1 MTSINWKDVYS
12 KLGKRTEWYALA
24 VRDTFQKRIGEIV
37 AMCEGLEL
45 EEGKPFAFA
54 DYEIAPKV
62 EKKLRQLYAEVYRSI
77 RGNVVREWNYAND
90 TTDKL
95 IKGLFGKG
103 CMEDNHYA
111 RFFQRNKQAM
121 QQFLSRQTNGLDLS
135 QRVWQYVGQTRTDL
149 EAALDLGL
157 GQGLSADTLSRQVR
171 EYLHNPD
178 DLFRRFR
185 YKKGEDAD
193 GNPIYGRKWKKRC
206 YDKATDSFYWVDYN
220 PKDYHTGTGVYRSSY
235 KNAMRLTRTE
245 TNMAYRSADITRWQ
259 QLNFVLGYEI
269 KMSKNHPCTDICD
282 ELAGTYPKEFMF
294 VGWHPH
300 CYCYIVPILCKDEEL
315 EQLTEMILRG
325 EDIEGFTP
333 AGVVSEMPPQF
344 TNWIAANTERIQ
356 EAQSLPYFIRDNYKG
371 GKITKGFRWA
381 NEYKNEAGLAN
392 FSKLMG
398 KAEIDVDELTK
409 MQTTTAK
416 EFAEASNYVE
426 AGSAGGFP
434 LSTSITPSGVQ
445 FEELEQL
452 TDPSE
457 LAKLLAEASK
467 GNNLLAQ
474 YCTPEQLAELERI
487 ATQAKFAAK
496 ADGKFMVALDK
507 QTLEAAISGDTAT
520 FAASRYVGTNYS
532 KLCST
537 ALENGVVGADSG
549 AVCILDLPKGSR
561 YLQTMA
567 NGEPTA
573 MLLPNSK
580 FKVVSS
586 EVKTVVR
593 GGKATQVTH
602 YHLELADDGSSFV
615 KEVVSAS
622 AQAKAD
628 VAAYNKAVKVAN
640 NVLGAASKGHYDL
653 LGIDTAALEDI
664 VANGTASEIQAATKK
679 LAKEMAA
686 AKKVAMAEYAEQPTM
701 WGLVNEFG
709 EADATIF
716 MANWQKHMAKTSYY
730 STDEL
735 FLQKVIQKE
744 LYYAKLNP
752 TKYPTTGKFIEYFE
766 KLEEQYKTKIALK
779 AIQPEIDAAVVF
791 AQTTK
796 SAKVKNLVMELQN
809 LTGTS
814 HLNEGAIKAKLAEV
828 QKEVD
833 RLTKER
839 LARLRKKGGGGYD
852 IEQFY
857 TAADKAQRDK
867 LVFEYEKALTAA
879 SGNERDYNV
888 IGAMQRLADF
898 TAQLGERYAS
908 LQPTLANV
916 DGLTEAQVQKAIK
929 DYFSHTPIN
938 PTAPSE
944 PWGIW
949 SKAIGGENWFG
960 KKGACEQLAKE
971 IRAMGGNVS
980 ARELSLITSFTQ
992 SSNFICDYLYGA
1004 SKVSLIT
1011 DAALKADVEQLLAN
1025 FKAAINKA
1033 IESMPRYNGITYRGL
1048 NIYPDAIANPAKDA
1062 FWQSI
1067 MQAWSSK
1074 DKTWTMVAPTS
1085 STTSIHTADHFAD
1098 GIVHAS
1104 KGQRVIMKIHG
1115 KTGVDIH
1122 KVGYFGSG
1130 ESEITFRA
1138 GSKFRLLKA
1147 PYQCKRRGLGQ
1158 VGDWCIELEEIV

>member
-1 MTSINWKDVYS
+1 MANIDWKQVYS

-24 VRDTFQKRIGEIV
+24 VRDTFQQRIGEII

-54 DYEIAPKV
+54 DYEVAPKV

-95 IKGLFGKG
+95 LKGLFGKESI
-103 CMEDNHYA
+103 EDSHYA
-111 RFFQRNKQAM
+111 RYFQRNKQAM

-157 GQGLSADTLSRQVR
+157 GQGMSADTLSRQVR
-171 EYLHNPD
+171 EYLQNPD

-193 GNPIYGRKWKKRC
+193 GNPIYGRKWKRRC
-206 YDKATDSFYWVDYN
+206 YDKATDSFYWVDAN

-259 QLNFVLGYEI
+259 QLNFVRGYEV

-282 ELAGTYPKEFMF
+282 ELAGIYPKEFMF

-300 CYCYIVPILCKDEEL
+300 CYCYIVPLLCSDEEL
-315 EQLTEMILRG
+315 EQLTDLILRG
-325 EDIEGFTP
+325 EDTEGFTP
-333 AGVVSEMPPQF
+333 AGMVSEMPEQF
-344 TNWIAANTERIQ
+344 TNWIANNTERIQ
-356 EAQSLPYFIRDNYKG
+356 AAQSVPYFIRDNYKG
-371 GKITKGFRWA
+371 GNIASGYRWA
-381 NEYKNEAGLAN
+381 NEYKNEAVLAN

-398 KAEIDVDELTK
+398 MEEIDVDKYTK
-409 MQTTTAK
+409 MQTATPK
-416 EFAEASNYVE
+416 EFAEASNFVE
-426 AGSAGGFP
+426 AGNAGGFP
-434 LSTSITPSGVQ
+434 LSTAPTSNGWQ
-445 FEELEQL
+445 FEELGKL
-452 TDPSE
+452 ADPNE
-457 LAKLLAEASK
+457 LANLLAEASK

-496 ADGKFMVALDK
+496 AEGKYLVALDK
-507 QTLEAAISGDTAT
+507 TALEAAIKGDTAT

-532 KLCST
+532 SVCSA
-537 ALENGVVGADSG
+537 ALEKGLVGADSG

-573 MLLPNSK
+573 MLLPNTQ

-586 EVKTVVR
+586 EVKTIVR
-593 GGKATQVTH
+593 AGKPVQVTH
-602 YHLELADDGSSFV
+602 YHLQLTDDGSSFV
-615 KEVVSAS
+615 KEIVE
-622 AQAKAD
+622 AKAKAKAE

-640 NVLGAASKGHYDL
+640 NVVGAANKGHYDL
-653 LGIDTAALEDI
+653 LGIDTTALEDI
-664 VANGTASEIQAATKK
+664 VATGTASEIQAATKK

-686 AKKVAMAEYAEQPTM
+686 AKKIAMAEYAEQPTM

-709 EADATIF
+709 EADAKTF
-716 MANWQKHMAKTSYY
+716 MANWSKHMAKASTY

-779 AIQPEIDAAVVF
+779 AIQPEIDAVVVF

-809 LTGTS
+809 LTGAG
-814 HLNEGAIKAKLAEV
+814 HPNEAAIKAKLAEV
-828 QKEVD
+828 QTEVD

-857 TAADKAQRDK
+857 TPADKAQRDK

-888 IGAMQRLADF
+888 IASMQRLADF

-908 LQPTLANV
+908 IQPALANV
-916 DGLTEAQVQKAIK
+916 DGLTVKQVEQAIK
-929 DYFSHTPIN
+929 DYFNHTPIN

-960 KKGACEQLAKE
+960 HKSACEQLAKE
-971 IRAMGGNVS
+971 IKAMGGNVS
-980 ARELSLITSFTQ
+980 ARELSLITNFTQ

-1011 DAALKADVEQLLAN
+1011 DVAVKADVEQLLAN

-1048 NIYPDAIANPAKDA
+1048 NIYPDAIADPTKDA
-1062 FWQSI
+1062 FWNSI
-1067 MQAWSSK
+1067 MQAWHSK
-1074 DKTWTMVAPTS
+1074 DKTWKMVAPTS
-1085 STTSIHTADHFAD
+1085 STTSIRTADHFAD

-1122 KVGYFGSG
+1122 KIGYFGGG

-1147 PYQCKRRGLGQ
+1147 PYKCTTKGVGQ
-1158 VGDWCIELEEIV
+1158 IGDWCIELEEII

>member
-1 MTSINWKDVYS
+1 MANINWKEVYS

-24 VRDTFQKRIGEIV
+24 VRNTFQQRIGEIV

-77 RGNVVREWNYAND
+77 RGNIVSEWNYAND

-95 IKGLFGKG
+95 VKGLFGKASI
-103 CMEDNHYA
+103 EDNHYA
-111 RFFQRNKQAM
+111 RYFQRNKQAM
-121 QQFLSRQTNGLDLS
+121 QAFLTRQTNGLDLS
-135 QRVWQYVGQTRTDL
+135 QRVWQYVGQARTDL

-185 YKKGEDAD
+185 YKKGEDAE
-193 GNPIYGRKWKKRC
+193 GNPIYGRKWKRRC
-206 YDKATDSFYWVDYN
+206 YDKATDSFYWVDAN

-259 QLNFVLGYEI
+259 QLNFVRGYEV
-269 KMSKNHPCTDICD
+269 KMSKNHPCRDICD
-282 ELAGTYPKEFMF
+282 DLAGIYPKEFVF
-294 VGWHPH
+294 TGWHPH
-300 CYCYIVPILCKDEEL
+300 CYCYIVPLLCSDEEL
-315 EQLTEMILRG
+315 EELTGQILRG
-325 EDIEGFTP
+325 EDTESFTP
-333 AGVVSEMPPQF
+333 AGMVSEMPEQF
-344 TNWIAANTERIQ
+344 TNWIAENSERIQ
-356 EAQSLPYFIRDNYKG
+356 TAQSLPYFIRDNYKG
-371 GKITKGFRWA
+371 GDIAKGYRWA

-398 KAEIDVDELTK
+398 MEEIDVDKYTK
-409 MQTTTAK
+409 MQTATHK
-416 EFAEASNYVE
+416 ELAEASNYVG

-434 LSTSITPSGVQ
+434 LSTAGSSNGWQ
-445 FEELEQL
+445 FEELGKLAE
-452 TDPSE
+452 PSE
-457 LAKLLAEASK
+457 LANLLAEAAK

-474 YCTPEQLAELERI
+474 YCTPEQLAELEKI
-487 ATQAKFAAK
+487 ATQAKFATK
-496 ADGKFMVALDK
+496 AEGKFLVTLDK
-507 QTLEAAISGDTAT
+507 ATLEAAIKGDTAT

-532 KLCST
+532 SVCSA
-537 ALENGVVGADSG
+537 ALEKGLVGADSG

-561 YLQTMA
+561 YLQTMT

-586 EVKTVVR
+586 EVKTIVR
-593 GGKATQVTH
+593 AGKPVQVTH
-602 YHLELADDGSSFV
+602 YHLQLTDDGSSFV
-615 KEVVSAS
+615 KEVVE
-622 AQAKAD
+622 AKAKAKAE

-640 NVLGAASKGHYDL
+640 NVLGAASKGHYNL

-664 VANGTASEIQAATKK
+664 VATGTASEIQAATKK

-686 AKKVAMAEYAEQPTM
+686 AKKIAMAEYAEQPTM

-709 EADATIF
+709 EADAKTF
-716 MANWQKHMAKTSYY
+716 MANWSEHMANGAGMDDATFLKKIIEK
-730 STDEL
+730 EL
-735 FLQKVIQKE
+735 F
-744 LYYAKLNP
+744 YANKAPN
-752 TKYPTTGKFIEYFE
+752 KYATTGEFIKYMD
-766 KLEEQYKTKIALK
+766 KLKVVYENRIAFA
-779 AIQPEIDAAVVF
+779 AIQPDIDAAIVF

-796 SAKVKNLVMELQN
+796 SAKVKNLVMELQA
-809 LTGTS
+809 LTGGS
-814 HLNEGAIKAKLAEV
+814 SPDLPAIKAKLAEV
-828 QKEVD
+828 QKEVE
-833 RLTKER
+833 RLEKER
-839 LARLRKKGGGGYD
+839 LKRQAKKGLAGYD
-852 IEQFY
+852 MTSLY
-857 TAADKAQRDK
+857 TADDLKLYNELHREFQQALIEAGGNYRAAEVMEAQDYLTD
-867 LVFEYEKALTAA
+867 LVT
-879 SGNERDYNV
+879 D
-888 IGAMQRLADF
+888 
-898 TAQLGERYAS
+898 LGKRYAGM
-908 LQPTLANV
+908 QPALANV
-916 DGLTEAQVQKAIK
+916 DGLTVKQVEQAIK
-929 DYFSHTPIN
+929 DYFNHKPIN

-944 PWGIW
+944 PYGIW
-949 SKAIGGENWFG
+949 GKSIGGENWFTH
-960 KKGACEQLAKE
+960 KAACEQLAKE
-971 IRAMGGNVS
+971 IKARGGNVS
-980 ARELSLITSFTQ
+980 ARELSLITNFTQ

-1004 SKVSLIT
+1004 SKVSLIS
-1011 DAALKADVEQLLAN
+1011 DAAVKTDVQQLLAN
-1025 FKAAINKA
+1025 FKAAINHA

-1048 NIYPDAIANPAKDA
+1048 NIYPQAIADPTKDA
-1062 FWQSI
+1062 FWNSI
-1067 MQAWSSK
+1067 MQAWKSK

-1085 STTSIHTADHFAD
+1085 STTSIRTADRFAD
-1098 GIVHAS
+1098 GVVHAS

-1122 KVGYFGSG
+1122 KIGYYGGG

-1147 PYQCKRRGLGQ
+1147 PYQCKADGLGK

>member
-1 MTSINWKDVYS
+1 MAQLDWKQIYS

-24 VRDTFQKRIGEIV
+24 VRDMFQQRIGEIV
-37 AMCEGLEL
+37 AMCEGLEI

-62 EKKLRQLYAEVYRSI
+62 DKKLRQLYAEVYRAI

-111 RFFQRNKQAM
+111 RLFQRNKQAM

-135 QRVWQYVGQTRTDL
+135 QRVWQYVGQARTDL

-157 GQGLSADTLSRQVR
+157 GQGMSADTLSRQVR
-171 EYLHNPD
+171 EYLQNPD

-185 YKKGEDAD
+185 YKKGEDAE
-193 GNPIYGRKWKKRC
+193 GKPIYGRKWKKRC

-259 QLNFVLGYEI
+259 QLNFVLGYEV

-300 CYCYIVPILCKDEEL
+300 CYCYIVPLLCKDEEL
-315 EQLTEMILRG
+315 EQLTDMILRG
-325 EDIEGFTP
+325 EDADGFTP
-333 AGVVSEMPPQF
+333 AGVVSDMPPQF

-356 EAQSLPYFIRDNYKG
+356 AAQSLPYFIRDNYKG
-371 GKITKGFRWA
+371 GNITKGFRWA

-426 AGSAGGFP
+426 AGNAGGFP
-434 LSTSITPSGVQ
+434 LSTSVTPSGVQ

-507 QTLEAAISGDTAT
+507 QTLEAAITGDTAT
-520 FAASRYVGTNYS
+520 FGASRYVGTNYS
-532 KLCST
+532 KLCSA

-593 GGKATQVTH
+593 GGNATQVTH

-709 EADATIF
+709 EPTATTF

-766 KLEEQYKTKIALK
+766 KLEAQYKTKIALN
-779 AIQPEIDAAVVF
+779 A
-791 AQTTK
+791 
-796 SAKVKNLVMELQN
+796 
-809 LTGTS
+809 
-814 HLNEGAIKAKLAEV
+814 
-828 QKEVD
+828 
-833 RLTKER
+833 
-839 LARLRKKGGGGYD
+839 
-852 IEQFY
+852 
-857 TAADKAQRDK
+857 
-867 LVFEYEKALTAA
+867 
-879 SGNERDYNV
+879 
-888 IGAMQRLADF
+888 
-898 TAQLGERYAS
+898 
-908 LQPTLANV
+908 
-916 DGLTEAQVQKAIK
+916 
-929 DYFSHTPIN
+929 
-938 PTAPSE
+938 
-944 PWGIW
+944 
-949 SKAIGGENWFG
+949 
-960 KKGACEQLAKE
+960 
-971 IRAMGGNVS
+971 
-980 ARELSLITSFTQ
+980 
-992 SSNFICDYLYGA
+992 
-1004 SKVSLIT
+1004 
-1011 DAALKADVEQLLAN
+1011 
-1025 FKAAINKA
+1025 
-1033 IESMPRYNGITYRGL
+1033 
-1048 NIYPDAIANPAKDA
+1048 
-1062 FWQSI
+1062 
-1067 MQAWSSK
+1067 
-1074 DKTWTMVAPTS
+1074 
-1085 STTSIHTADHFAD
+1085 
-1098 GIVHAS
+1098 
-1104 KGQRVIMKIHG
+1104 IHG
-1115 KTGVDIH
+1115 K
-1122 KVGYFGSG
+1122 VG
-1130 ESEITFRA
+1130 A
-1138 GSKFRLLKA
+1138 
-1147 PYQCKRRGLGQ
+1147 
-1158 VGDWCIELEEIV
+1158 D

>member
-1 MTSINWKDVYS
+1 MANINWKEVYG
-12 KLGKRTEWYALA
+12 KLAKRTEWYALA

-90 TTDKL
+90 TSDKL
-95 IKGLFGKG
+95 VKGLFGKASI
-103 CMEDNHYA
+103 EDNHFA
-111 RFFQRNKQAM
+111 RYFQRNKQAM
-121 QQFLSRQTNGLDLS
+121 QAFLSRQEGGLDLS
-135 QRVWQYVGQTRTDL
+135 QRVWRYVGQTRTDL

-157 GQGLSADTLSRQVR
+157 GQGMSADTLSRQVR
-171 EYLHNPD
+171 EYLQNPD

-185 YKKGEDAD
+185 YKKGEDAE
-193 GNPIYGRKWKKRC
+193 GNPIYGRKWKRRC
-206 YDKATDSFYWVDYN
+206 YDKDTDSFYWVDAN

-245 TNMAYRSADITRWQ
+245 TNMAYRHADITRWQ
-259 QLNFVLGYEI
+259 QLNFVCGFEV
-269 KMSKNHPCTDICD
+269 KMSKNHPCRDICD
-282 ELAGTYPKEFMF
+282 DLAGTYPKEFMF
-294 VGWHPH
+294 EGWHPH
-300 CYCYIVPILCKDEEL
+300 CYCYIVPLLCSDDELEEL
-315 EQLTEMILRG
+315 TGQILRG

-333 AGVVSEMPPQF
+333 AGMVTDMPPQF
-344 TNWIAANTERIQ
+344 TNWVAENSERIQ
-356 EAQSLPYFIRDNYKG
+356 AAQSLPYFISENYKCG
-371 GKITKGFRWA
+371 DIAKGFRWVD
-381 NEYKNEAGLAN
+381 EYKNEAGLAN
-392 FSKLMG
+392 FGKLMG
-398 KAEIDVDELTK
+398 KTEIDLDEFTK
-409 MQTTTAK
+409 MQTATAT
-416 EFAEASNYVE
+416 EFAEASNFVE
-426 AGSAGGFP
+426 AGKTGGYP
-434 LSTSITPSGVQ
+434 LSTAVTPNGVQ
-445 FEELEQL
+445 FEELAKL

-457 LAKLLAEASK
+457 LANLLAEAAK

-487 ATQAKFAAK
+487 ATEAKFATK
-496 ADGKFMVALDK
+496 TNGKFMVALDK
-507 QTLEAAISGDTAT
+507 KTLEAAINGDTAT

-532 KLCST
+532 KLCSA
-537 ALENGVVGADSG
+537 ALENGLVGADSG

-580 FKVVSS
+580 FKVVST
-586 EVKTVVR
+586 EVKTLVR

-602 YHLELADDGSSFV
+602 YHLELTDDGRNFV
-615 KEVVSAS
+615 KEVVAAK
-622 AQAKAD
+622 AQAKAE

-653 LGIDTAALEDI
+653 LGIDTAALEGV
-664 VANGTASEIQAATKK
+664 VANGSASEIQAATKK

-686 AKKVAMAEYAEQPTM
+686 AKKVAVAEYAEQPTM

-709 EADATIF
+709 EVDAKTF
-716 MANWQKHMAKTSYY
+716 MANWSKHMAKASVYP
-730 STDEL
+730 TDEL

-779 AIQPEIDAAVVF
+779 AIQPDIDAVVVF

-809 LTGTS
+809 LTGAA
-814 HLNEGAIKAKLAEV
+814 HPNEAAIKTKLAEV

-888 IGAMQRLADF
+888 ISAMQRLADF

-929 DYFSHTPIN
+929 EYFSHTPVN

-949 SKAIGGENWFG
+949 SKKVGGENWFG
-960 KKGACEQLAKE
+960 RKAACEQLAKE
-971 IRAMGGNVS
+971 IKAMGGNVS
-980 ARELSLITSFTQ
+980 ARELSLITNFTQ

-1011 DAALKADVEQLLAN
+1011 DAAVKADVEQLLAN

-1033 IESMPRYNGITYRGL
+1033 IESMPRYNGVTYRGL

-1062 FWQSI
+1062 FWESI
-1067 MQAWSSK
+1067 MQAWHSK
-1074 DKTWTMVAPTS
+1074 DKTWKMVAPTS

-1104 KGQRVIMKIHG
+1104 KGQRVIMKIYG

-1122 KVGYFGSG
+1122 KVGYFGGG

-1147 PYQCKRRGLGQ
+1147 PYQCKTRGLGK

>member
-1 MTSINWKDVYS
+1 MAQIDWKQVYS

-24 VRDTFQKRIGEIV
+24 VRDMFQQRIGEIV
-37 AMCEGLEL
+37 AMCEGLEI

-62 EKKLRQLYAEVYRSI
+62 DKKLRQLYAEVYRAI

-111 RFFQRNKQAM
+111 RYFQRNKQAM

-135 QRVWQYVGQTRTDL
+135 QRVWQYVGQARTDL

-157 GQGLSADTLSRQVR
+157 GQGMSADTLSRQVR
-171 EYLHNPD
+171 EYLQNPD

-185 YKKGEDAD
+185 YKKGEDAE
-193 GNPIYGRKWKKRC
+193 GKPIYGRKWKKRC

-259 QLNFVLGYEI
+259 QLNFVLGYEV

-300 CYCYIVPILCKDEEL
+300 CYCYIVPLLCKDEEL
-315 EQLTEMILRG
+315 EQLTEQILRG
-325 EDIEGFTP
+325 EDTEGFTP

-344 TNWIAANTERIQ
+344 TNWITNNTERIQ
-356 EAQSLPYFIRDNYKG
+356 AAQSLPYFIQDNYKG
-371 GKITKGFRWA
+371 GNIAKGFRWA
-381 NEYKNEAGLAN
+381 NEYKNEAGLDN
-392 FSKLMG
+392 FAKLMG
-398 KAEIDVDELTK
+398 KAEIDVDALTK
-409 MQTTTAK
+409 MQTATAK
-416 EFAEASNYVE
+416 EFAEASNFVE

-445 FEELEQL
+445 FEELAKL
-452 TDPSE
+452 TDPNE
-457 LAKLLAEASK
+457 LANLLAEAAK

-496 ADGKFMVALDK
+496 ADGKFLVALDK
-507 QTLEAAISGDTAT
+507 QTLAAAINGDTAT

-532 KLCST
+532 KLCSAT
-537 ALENGVVGADSG
+537 LENGVVGADSG

-573 MLLPNSK
+573 MLLPNTK

-615 KEVVSAS
+615 NEVVAAK
-622 AQAKAD
+622 AQAKAE

-653 LGIDTAALEDI
+653 LGIDTSALEDI
-664 VANGTASEIQAATKK
+664 VASGTASEIQAATKK

-709 EADATIF
+709 EADAATF
-716 MANWQKHMAKTSYY
+716 MANWQKHMAKASYY

-766 KLEEQYKTKIALK
+766 KLEVQYQTKIALK
-779 AIQPEIDAAVVF
+779 AVQPEIDAVVVF

-809 LTGTS
+809 LTGAA
-814 HLNEGAIKAKLAEV
+814 HPNEAAIKAKLAEV

-852 IEQFY
+852 MEQFY
-857 TAADKAQRDK
+857 TAADKAKRDK

-898 TAQLGERYAS
+898 TAELGERYAS

-929 DYFSHTPIN
+929 DYFSHAPIN

-944 PWGIW
+944 PYGIW
-949 SKAIGGENWFG
+949 SKSIGGESWFG
-960 KKGACEQLAKE
+960 KKAACEQLAKE
-971 IRAMGGNVS
+971 IRAMGSNVS

-1011 DAALKADVEQLLAN
+1011 DAAIKADVEQLLAN

-1048 NIYPDAIANPAKDA
+1048 NIYPDAIADPAKDA

-1098 GIVHAS
+1098 GIVHRS

-1122 KVGYFGSG
+1122 KIGYFGGG

-1147 PYQCKRRGLGQ
+1147 PYQCKTRGLGQ
-1158 VGDWCIELEEIV
+1158 VGDWCIELEEVL